1 MLSKSKLNSVEFLI
15 SKSLIDPNIG
25 HDEFVLIKNVL
36 KECNDMKEEIKN
48 LKTYLIAR
56 VVKVFDRKREFI
68 EDFIL
73 FTKQCY
79 RIAWSVEKIQKVK
92 IQELW
97 EQKTEE

>member
-1 MLSKSKLNSVEFLI
+1 MLSKSKLNSAEFLI

-79 RIAWSVEKIQKVK
+79 RIA
-92 IQELW
+92 
-97 EQKTEE
+97 

>member
-1 MLSKSKLNSVEFLI
+1 MLSKSKLNSAEFLI

-56 VVKVFDRKREFI
+56 VVKVFDRTREFI

-79 RIAWSVEKIQKVK
+79 RIA
-92 IQELW
+92 
-97 EQKTEE
+97 